1 MIFLITI
8 TGCTSTENIDVTL
21 TDPAL
26 PSAPT
31 GTASQSFCSGD
42 SPTVADL
49 SATGAGVQWYA
60 AASGGSALATS
71 VALVDGTH
79 YYASQ
84 TVSGC
89 ESSSRFDVTA
99 TVNTTPSA
107 PTGTAGQSFCSEDSP
122 TVADLS
128 ATGTGVQW
136 YAAASGGSAL
146 ATSVALVDGTHYY
159 ASQTVSGCESSSRFD
174 VTATVN
180 TNPSAPTG
188 TAGQSFCSEDSPTVA
203 DLSATGTGI
212 QWYAAASGGSAL
224 ATSVALVDGTHYYA
238 SQTVNGCES
247 SSRFDVTATVN
258 TNPSAPTGTASQSF
272 CSGDSP
278 TVADLSA
285 TGTGVQWYAAA
296 SGGSALATSVAL
308 VDGTHYYASQ
318 TVSGCESSS
327 RFDVTATVNTTPSA
341 PTGTAGQSF
350 CSEDSPTVADLSAT
364 GTGVQWY
371 AAASGGSALATSVA
385 LVDGTHYYASQTVS
399 GCESSS
405 RFDVTSHCQHHIHLL
420 QLAPPVKVFAVV
432 TAPQWLTCLPQAQVF
447 NGMLPPQEVVP
458 WPHQLRWWMAHTIMQ
473 ARQ

>member
-1 MIFLITI
+1 M
-8 TGCTSTENIDVTL
+8 
-21 TDPAL
+21 
-26 PSAPT
+26 
-31 GTASQSFCSGD
+31 
-42 SPTVADL
+42 
-49 SATGAGVQWYA
+49 
-60 AASGGSALATS
+60 ATS

-327 RFDVTATVNTTPSA
+327 RFDVTATVNTNPSA

-405 RFDVTSHCQHHIHLL
+405 RFDVTATVNTNPS
-420 QLAPPVKVFAVV
+420 APTGTASQSFCSGDSPTVADLSATGTGVQWYASASGGSALNSSTGLSNGTHYYASQTVSGCESSSRFDV
-432 TAPQWLTCLPQAQVF
+432 TATVNTKSIRSNWHRRSKFLQ
-447 NGMLPPQEVVP
+447 
-458 WPHQLRWWMAHTIMQ
+458 
-473 ARQ
+473 